1 MTVLAARAAE
11 FGGGYAWGVV
21 RHLFEPEMGADG
33 GRRLAGD
40 AVALAAPALRHGA
53 GSGDEDPFSVVHGL
67 YWLTAGI
74 AQRAP
79 LLLAVDDLHW
89 ADQPSLR
96 FASHLA
102 RRQALPRLPTDQRI
116 KRDLVSL

>member
-53 GSGDEDPFSVVHGL
+53 GQV
-67 YWLTAGI
+67 TRI
-74 AQRAP
+74 
-79 LLLAVDDLHW
+79 
-89 ADQPSLR
+89 R
-96 FASHLA
+96 FLSCMAC
-102 RRQALPRLPTDQRI
+102 TG
-116 KRDLVSL
+116 

>member
-1 MTVLAARAAE
+1 
-11 FGGGYAWGVV
+11 
-21 RHLFEPEMGADG
+21 
-33 GRRLAGD
+33 
-40 AVALAAPALRHGA
+40 
-53 GSGDEDPFSVVHGL
+53 VHGL